1 MAHTKEMEGFQE
13 ALAREKSRVVALEAV
28 QASMQTA
35 HRDIMSR
42 MQRDFDQ
49 EIEGLRNKV
58 DAAHGDQVMELQ
70 DLLEDRHK
78 KVRSANAGYGGSA
91 FSYTLLWLEFFFFFF
106 YNFDKS
112 LSFFLALFCF
122 WFVVCLFSI
131 FRTLVRC

>member
-78 KVRSANAGYGGSA
+78 KVRSANAGYGRSA
-91 FSYTLLWLEFFFFFF
+91 FGYTLLSLEFFLSTTLT
-106 YNFDKS
+106 NLCLSSS
-112 LSFFLALFCF
+112 LSFVFGL
-122 WFVVCLFSI
+122 WFVCFRFSE
-131 FRTLVRC
+131 LLSGVD

>member
-78 KVRSANAGYGGSA
+78 KVRSANTGYGGSA
-91 FSYTLLWLEFFFFFF
+91 FSYTLLWLEFFFF
-106 YNFDKS
+106 
-112 LSFFLALFCF
+112 CF
-122 WFVVCLFSI
+122 TTLTNLCLFS
-131 FRTLVRC
+131 

>member
-35 HRDIMSR
+35 HRDIVSR

-91 FSYTLLWLEFFFFFF
+91 FGYTLLWLEGFFPTTLT
-106 YNFDKS
+106 NLCLSSS
-112 LSFFLALFCF
+112 LSFVFGL
-122 WFVVCLFSI
+122 WFVCFRFSA
-131 FRTLVRC
+131 LLSGVD

>member
-35 HRDIMSR
+35 HRDIVSR

-91 FSYTLLWLEFFFFFF
+91 FGYTLLWLEGFF
-106 YNFDKS
+106 S
-112 LSFFLALFCF
+112 PQL
-122 WFVVCLFSI
+122 
-131 FRTLVRC
+131 